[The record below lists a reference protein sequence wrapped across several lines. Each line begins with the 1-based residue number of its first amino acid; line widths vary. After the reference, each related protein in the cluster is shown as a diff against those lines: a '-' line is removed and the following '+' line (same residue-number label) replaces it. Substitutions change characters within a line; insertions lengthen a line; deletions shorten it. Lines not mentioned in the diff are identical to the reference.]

1 MGAIQR
7 GAGEGALFR
16 VPKDT
21 ALPLKYWQAVI
32 ELPSTTGKRRRK
44 FVRNKNKATAVAE
57 LKRLQKDLAEVG
69 DMPTASQT
77 LESWIRYWF
86 AHIHSKKIAPKT
98 IASYRTSIEQYIV
111 PTIGKTRLDKLTP
124 QHVRKVEQHIR
135 DKGLGGASAQQA
147 HAVLRIALRDAVR
160 EGRTTRNVATLVDQ
174 PKKKPV
180 QLPRLDVNGGIRV
193 LETVAHERLG
203 SRVATALLAG
213 ARQGEVLGIELDR
226 VTDDLDLSW
235 QLKRFSWSHGCNP
248 SKPWEPRCGSKQG
261 AKCPDRHLDAPEDR
275 EYRHLTGG
283 LWLSRPKS
291 ESGWRVIPLVDPLRS
306 IIERRVEVAAAEPN
320 PHGLLWTS
328 ERKLTPAGDVLEL
341 DGGPIDPRVDN
352 EYWHDVL
359 KRAGVQDTQ
368 LRTARNTTV
377 DLLYAARVDEMTI
390 IDIVGHSTV
399 AISRHYRSRQNRDV
413 LTAALRQA
421 YQPLTSR
428 GVPLVSV
435 EPHTPE
441 AA

>member
-21 ALPLKYWQAVI
+21 SLPLKYWQAVI
-32 ELPSTTGKRRRK
+32 ELPSSSGKRRRK
-44 FVRNKNKATAVAE
+44 FVRNKNKATVVAE
-57 LKRLQKDLAEVG
+57 LKRLQKDLADIG

-111 PTIGKTRLDKLTP
+111 PAVGKTRLDKLTP
-124 QHVRKVEQHIR
+124 QHVRKVEEYIR
-135 DKGLGGASAQQA
+135 GKGLAGSSAQQA
-147 HAVLRIALRDAVR
+147 HAVLRLALRDAVR
-160 EGRTTRNVATLVDQ
+160 EGRVSRNVATLVDQ
-174 PKKKPV
+174 PKKKKV
-180 QLPRLDVNGGIRV
+180 ELPRLDVNGGIRV
-193 LETVAHERLG
+193 LEAVAHERLG

-226 VTDDLDLSW
+226 VTDELDLSW

-248 SKPWEPRCGSKQG
+248 SKPWEPHCG
-261 AKCPDRHLDAPEDR
+261 AKRGAECPERHLNAPEDR

-291 ESGWRVIPLVDPLRS
+291 KSGWRIIPLVDPLRS
-306 IIERRVEVAAAEPN
+306 IIERRVEAARLEPN

-328 ERKLTPAGDVLEL
+328 EPKRAPGGVEL
-341 DGGPIDPRVDN
+341 DGSPIDPSTDN
-352 EYWHDVL
+352 AYWHDVL
-359 KRAGVQDTQ
+359 NRAGVQDAQ

-377 DLLYAARVDEMTI
+377 DLLYAAGVDEMTI

-399 AISRHYRSRQNRDV
+399 VMSRHYRSRQNRDV
-413 LTAALRQA
+413 LREALQRA
-421 YQPLTSR
+421 YLPLTR
-428 GVPLVSV
+428 PDRTIERKDEG
-435 EPHTPE
+435 E